1 MQCSTILKLTSSMPN
16 DKYLSSSSNVFIV
29 FSKVDHQYIIL
40 FNPNATYVAP
50 RAYNLCDS
58 TVRKR
63 QEVRT
68 VRKRLEKRRWLV
80 LGRIISFFISRRKTS
95 FRGWGIIFS
104 ILCRMYS
111 RSIKG
116 FLTWDGFSA
125 WTAGS
130 YELPGADV
138 SGCMSSYKHMI
149 VLDSSW
155 FFRWKVFCRIQRFLF
170 ELTKRSQG
178 CLFPWA
184 ECEILPN

>member
-68 VRKRLEKRRWLV
+68 VRKRLEKRRCLLV
-80 LGRIISFFISRRKTS
+80 LGRRISFFISRRKTS
-95 FRGWGIIFS
+95 FRG
-104 ILCRMYS
+104 
-111 RSIKG
+111 
-116 FLTWDGFSA
+116 
-125 WTAGS
+125 
-130 YELPGADV
+130 
-138 SGCMSSYKHMI
+138 
-149 VLDSSW
+149 
-155 FFRWKVFCRIQRFLF
+155 
-170 ELTKRSQG
+170 
-178 CLFPWA
+178 
-184 ECEILPN
+184 